1 MSIPN
6 QLSNAFEY
14 ILDSDYSLI
23 KKYRKPEPIFEPKEN
38 LFDFDATDNFPPNSI
53 NICEYNPDL
62 SLLRRY
68 KVALELCGFNV
79 YTKFDGFE
87 EIKALFNEPHHN
99 WHSVLKTI
107 SDYKNNNI
115 CSRNVL
121 YKAFVHKYALSL
133 IIDERDQQIVF
144 FMPLTA
150 KMYRDEFFGGS
161 CISDFFTLF
170 VLIPKRKIKQFSA
183 YDLYDEMRSHKF
195 NSSMAYE
202 HKNLKGYQVRKQSK
216 CIRDNLK
223 KHFGYNTFFIKP
235 FDIPCHFEVDGIFI
249 PDQFTWLKNSTGLI
263 FNSFIEIQT
272 FIFKYLNYDF
282 TYFVNYEYKGISSD
296 SNSTPWASVSWIT
309 DDKKNEIKISKM
321 GRILF
326 VEFQTSVC

>member
-1 MSIPN
+1 MPISN
-6 QLSNAFEY
+6 QFSNAFEY
-14 ILDSDYSLI
+14 ILDSSYSLV
-23 KKYRKPEPIFEPKEN
+23 KKYREPEPIFEPKAN
-38 LFDFDATDNFPPNSI
+38 LFDFDATDNFPPNAI
-53 NICEYNPDL
+53 NICEYNADL

-87 EIKALFNEPHHN
+87 EINALFNEPHHN

-115 CSRNVL
+115 CSNDVR
-121 YKAFVHKYALSL
+121 YKVFVHKYAFSL
-133 IIDERDQQIVF
+133 ILDEIDQQIVF

-150 KMYRDEFFGGS
+150 KMFQDKYFGGS

-170 VLIPKRKIKQFSA
+170 VLIPKREIKQFSS
-183 YDLYDEMRSHKF
+183 YDIYHEMLSHKF
-195 NSSMAYE
+195 NLSMSYE
-202 HKNLKGYQVRKQSK
+202 HKNLKGYQIRKQSK
-216 CIRDNLK
+216 CIQDNLTK
-223 KHFGYNTFFIKP
+223 RFGCNTVNIKP
-235 FDIPCHFEVDGIFI
+235 FDKPCYFEFDSVLI
-249 PDQFTWLKNSTGLI
+249 PDQLSWLKNSTGLI

-282 TYFVNYEYKGISSD
+282 TYFVNYEYEGIPTD
-296 SNSTPWASVSWIT
+296 SNIEPCASVIWIAN
-309 DDKKNEIKISKM
+309 DKKNDIKIRKM

-326 VEFQTSVC
+326 VEFQTSIC